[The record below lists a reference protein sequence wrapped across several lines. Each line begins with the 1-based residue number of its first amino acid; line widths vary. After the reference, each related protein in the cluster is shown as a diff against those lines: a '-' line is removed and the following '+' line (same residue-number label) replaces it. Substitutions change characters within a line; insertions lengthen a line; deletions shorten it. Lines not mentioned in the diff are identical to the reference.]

1 MQRFAKISYLSL
13 ILGKIGKKK
22 FKTHSLDVYT
32 LGSTLD
38 RLVEKRRGDTLLPV
52 LIWET
57 LELISSAIAQPLAR
71 MPENCNKKGK
81 VFASIVENFSE

>member
-1 MQRFAKISYLSL
+1 MSLSF
-13 ILGKIGKKK
+13 GQNRQKKV
-22 FKTHSLDVYT
+22 KTHLLDVFT

-57 LELISSAIAQPLAR
+57 LELISSAIAHPLAR